1 MELQTEFMPSPSRG
15 TAIAKGNGDVRP
27 DWTQKETRP
36 ARPTNPLVEVPPM
49 RPVGPA
55 PTAAPAVTSEPV
67 REPVSTGST
76 GAVPVARGALTPD
89 PPVRTDE
96 IVQAIKDLV
105 TLLPGKP
112 AAVGLENGLIGIVM
126 CLDPATKKLAV
137 PFLEEQCGYQ
147 PYDPTPVE
155 PVGPALN
162 AHILVVEDAYI
173 SRLVLRRVI
182 EQLPG
187 CTVTEAVNG
196 AEALDLLR
204 KGLNPDLMITDV
216 CMPEMDGLQ
225 LLFQVRS
232 TPYLAE
238 LDVMMC
244 TSTTDRETVLRAAEL
259 NVNKYLVKPFQPDQI
274 RDQIREVLTQ
284 SMVKSTERVQA
295 LKDRLGLNPAACGEL
310 FHQLAEQV
318 RDEVK
323 AVRNELG
330 AGKAHA
336 AIMTLQRLR
345 GSCAL
350 IRDNE
355 LVGRVQT
362 VINAANSNDLFAI
375 VKGLELLEAEGKRL
389 GALSEKL
396 RRSEAPAPNQRHDP
410 LSVAASRTQQLR

>member
-1 MELQTEFMPSPSRG
+1 MELQTEFKPSPSRS
-15 TAIAKGNGDVRP
+15 TAVAKGTGDVRP
-27 DWTQKETRP
+27 DWTQKETR
-36 ARPTNPLVEVPPM
+36 AVRTGNPLVEVPPM

-55 PTAAPAVTSEPV
+55 MGNPAEPTSVPAVAQLS
-67 REPVSTGST
+67 
-76 GAVPVARGALTPD
+76 VPVAE
-89 PPVRTDE
+89 PPSAPPPPAPVPTDE

-105 TLLPGKP
+105 NLLPGKP

-137 PFLEEQCGYQ
+137 PFLEEHCGYQ
-147 PYDPTPVE
+147 PYDPAQVE

-196 AEALDLLR
+196 AEALNLLK

-225 LLFQVRS
+225 LLFQIRS

-244 TSTTDRETVLRAAEL
+244 TSTTDRETVVRAAEL

-274 RDQIREVLTQ
+274 REQIREVLTQ

-295 LKDRLGLNPAACGEL
+295 LKDRLGLNTAACGEL
-310 FHQLAEQV
+310 LHQLAEQV
-318 RDEVK
+318 REEVK
-323 AVRNELG
+323 MVRNELG

-350 IRDNE
+350 IRDND

-410 LSVAASRTQQLR
+410 LSLAASRTQQLR

>member
-1 MELQTEFMPSPSRG
+1 MELQTEFKPSPNRS
-15 TAIAKGNGDVRP
+15 TSVAKGNGDVRP

-36 ARPTNPLVEVPPM
+36 LRPTNPLVEVPPM
-49 RPVGPA
+49 RPAGPL
-55 PTAAPAVTSEPV
+55 PAVTPEPAKDI
-67 REPVSTGST
+67 VSPGPN
-76 GAVPVARGALTPD
+76 GAVPVTPCAPAPEALVP
-89 PPVRTDE
+89 TDE

-137 PFLEEQCGYQ
+137 PFLEEHCGYQ
-147 PYDPTPVE
+147 PYDPAQVE

-196 AEALDLLR
+196 AEALDLLK

-225 LLFQVRS
+225 LLFQIRS

-244 TSTTDRETVLRAAEL
+244 TSTTDRDSVLRAAEL
-259 NVNKYLVKPFQPDQI
+259 NVNKYLVKPFQPEQIREQI
-274 RDQIREVLTQ
+274 RDVLTQ
-284 SMVKSTERVQA
+284 SMAKSTDRVQA
-295 LKDRLGLNPAACGEL
+295 LKDRLGLNTAACGEL

-336 AIMTLQRLR
+336 AILTLQRLR
-345 GSCAL
+345 GSCSL
-350 IRDNE
+350 IRDND

-362 VINAANSNDLFAI
+362 VINAANSNDLFSI
-375 VKGLELLEAEGKRL
+375 VKGLEMLEAEGKRL

-396 RRSEAPAPNQRHDP
+396 RRSEAPAPNQRRDP
-410 LSVAASRTQQLR
+410 LSLAASRTQQLR

>member
-1 MELQTEFMPSPSRG
+1 MELQTEFKPSPSRG

-182 EQLPG
+182 E
-187 CTVTEAVNG
+187 
-196 AEALDLLR
+196 
-204 KGLNPDLMITDV
+204 LNPDLMITDV

>member
-1 MELQTEFMPSPSRG
+1 
-15 TAIAKGNGDVRP
+15 
-27 DWTQKETRP
+27 
-36 ARPTNPLVEVPPM
+36 
-49 RPVGPA
+49 
-55 PTAAPAVTSEPV
+55 
-67 REPVSTGST
+67 
-76 GAVPVARGALTPD
+76 
-89 PPVRTDE
+89 
-96 IVQAIKDLV
+96 
-105 TLLPGKP
+105 
-112 AAVGLENGLIGIVM
+112 
-126 CLDPATKKLAV
+126 
-137 PFLEEQCGYQ
+137 
-147 PYDPTPVE
+147 
-155 PVGPALN
+155 
-162 AHILVVEDAYI
+162 
-173 SRLVLRRVI
+173 
-182 EQLPG
+182 
-187 CTVTEAVNG
+187 
-196 AEALDLLR
+196 
-204 KGLNPDLMITDV
+204 
-216 CMPEMDGLQ
+216 MPEMDGLQ